1 MKTEALLA
9 HFTKMTPKR
18 FTEMMH
24 VFDSPRAFFEADK
37 KTLTRKLPWKEPLI
51 DAFLLWRDDVDEQR
65 IEKILKQ
72 EQITV
77 LTKDDDAYPDLLKTI
92 YDPPFCLFVRGTLNF
107 SECYPLAVVGTR
119 KCTPYGTQV
128 TQEMV
133 GTLARHGITI
143 VSGLALGI
151 DGIAH
156 ETTLQAGGQT
166 IAVLGSG
173 NNRHH
178 VYPAAHRQLADR
190 IVEKGGAVI
199 SEFPPGTLPS
209 KFTFPRRNRI
219 ISGLSLGTLVI
230 EAAEKSGAL
239 ITSSCALD
247 HGREIFAV
255 PHPITSK
262 TGMGPNKLIKEG
274 AHIVTSAEDIIDILN
289 LRELE
294 TFTQNKQVIPDT
306 PTEAT
311 LLQYLSR
318 EPSHVDALT
327 KASGLTSSVVNSTLT
342 IMEMK
347 GHVRNIGN
355 MQYVVAR

>member
-9 HFTKMTPKR
+9 HFSKMTPKR
-18 FTEMMH
+18 FNEMMH
-24 VFDSPRAFFEADK
+24 VFDSPRAFFEANK
-37 KTLTRKLPWKEPLI
+37 KTIQDKLPWKSDLVDTFI
-51 DAFLLWRDDVDEQR
+51 LWRDEINEQR
-65 IEKILKQ
+65 IEKILIQ

-77 LTKDDDAYPDLLKTI
+77 LTKEDDGYPSLLKNI
-92 YDPPFCLFVRGTLNF
+92 YDPPFCLFVRGELAL
-107 SECYPLAVVGTR
+107 EDAYPLAVVGTR
-119 KCTPYGTQV
+119 KATPYGKQV
-128 TQEMV
+128 TQEIV
-133 GTLARHGITI
+133 STLATHGLTI

-156 ETTLQAGGQT
+156 ETTLQVGGKT
-166 IAVLGSG
+166 VAVLGSG
-173 NNRHH
+173 INRHH
-178 VYPAAHRQLADR
+178 VYPAVHRQLADN
-190 IVEKGGAVI
+190 IVEQGGAVI
-199 SEFPPGTLPS
+199 SEFPPGTIPS
-209 KFTFPRRNRI
+209 KFTFPKRNRI

-247 HGREIFAV
+247 HGREIFAI
-255 PHPITSK
+255 PHPITSQ
-262 TGMGPNKLIKEG
+262 TGMGPNKLLKEG

-294 TFTQNKQVIPDT
+294 TFTHNKKIIPDT
-306 PTEAT
+306 PSEEK
-311 LLQYLSR
+311 LLNYLSR

-327 KASGLTSSVVNSTLT
+327 KSSGLTSSEVNSTLT

-355 MQYVVAR
+355 MQYVLAR

>member
-9 HFTKMTPKR
+9 HFPKMTPKR
-18 FTEMMH
+18 FAEMMH
-24 VFDSPRAFFEADK
+24 VFDSPRAFFESDK
-37 KTLTRKLPWKEPLI
+37 RTITKKLGWKNPLV
-51 DAFLLWRDDVDEQR
+51 DAFVTWRNAVDEIR
-65 IEKILKQ
+65 IEKIMKQ

-77 LTKDDDAYPDLLKTI
+77 LTKDDERYPDLLKTI
-92 YDPPFCLFVRGTLNF
+92 YDPPFCLFARGTLNF
-107 SECYPLAVVGTR
+107 SRCYPLAVVGTR

-133 GTLARHGITI
+133 GMLARHGITI

-156 ETTLQAGGQT
+156 ETTLQAGGNT

-173 NNRHH
+173 INRHH

-190 IVEKGGAVI
+190 IIEKGGAII

-294 TFTQNKQVIPDT
+294 TYTQNKQIIPDT
-306 PTEAT
+306 PVEAK
-311 LLQYLSR
+311 LLKYLSR

-327 KASGLTSSVVNSTLT
+327 KASGLTSSEVNSTLT

-355 MQYVVAR
+355 MQYVLAR